1 MFNIGDLVIYSNM
14 GICRIDDI
22 CEKTYAGITRN
33 YYIMSPIED
42 STLTIQNPVDNKS
55 NKMQGIIG
63 KSESEEILDSFKL
76 PGIQWIDNASDRHK
90 SYSNIASTGDR
101 KEISSILNTL
111 MSKKYE
117 FEMIDKKL
125 SEHDRRLLLHIQK
138 ILFKELAIALET
150 SVKAIEKNINQM
162 IAYKMSKTSHYEV
175 ANFVN

>member
-1 MFNIGDLVIYSNM
+1 MFNIGDLVIYSNQ

-22 CEKTYAGITRN
+22 CEKTYSGITRN

-42 STLTIQNPVDNKS
+42 STLTIQNPVDNDR
-55 NKMQGIIG
+55 NLMRAIIG

-76 PGIQWIDNASDRHK
+76 PGIQWIDHASERHK
-90 SYSNIASTGDR
+90 NYSEIVSSGDR
-101 KEISSILNTL
+101 KEISSVLNTL

-117 FEMIDKKL
+117 FEIIDKKL

-138 ILFKELAIALET
+138 ILFKELAITLDT
-150 SVKAIEKNINQM
+150 TVKAIEKDINRM
-162 IAYKMSKTSHYEV
+162 IAHKMSKTSHHEV